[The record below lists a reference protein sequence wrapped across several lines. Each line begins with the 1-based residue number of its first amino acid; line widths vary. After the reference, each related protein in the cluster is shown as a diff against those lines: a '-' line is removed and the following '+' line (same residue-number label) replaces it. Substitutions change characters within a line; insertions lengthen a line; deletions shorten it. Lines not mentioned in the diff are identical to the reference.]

1 MPTGFSLSSYGS
13 QNPPLLDFPYSESRS
28 DAGISQSQRDRSSAD
43 RIFSIGGSHLHAPR
57 WDVPMHESVSAD
69 MPRAFLNC
77 PIGFKTLCCGIFP
90 ARSLTL
96 LLGFFPLRVIYPSLM
111 AFPPLRGSRLY
122 APRRDVLPRG
132 SVNADMPTGLS
143 RSPTRVE
150 PSIVRILPLR
160 VT

>member
-1 MPTGFSLSSYGS
+1 MQGFLNLREIDLLPIGF
-13 QNPPLLDFPYSESRS
+13 PLLE
-28 DAGISQSQRDRSSAD
+28 G
-43 RIFSIGGSHLHAPR
+43 RICMLL
-57 WDVPMHESVSAD
+57 DVMCPCMKVLAQTCL
-69 MPRAFLNC
+69 RAFLNC
-77 PIGFKTLCCGIFP
+77 LIEFKTLCCGIFP

-96 LLGFFPLRVIYPSLM
+96 LLGFFPLTVIYPSLM